1 MMKNNLVHFKNIYTQ
16 NNLCAWNVTLLTVKG
31 REKRFLIMSVWIYH
45 NLNRQTN
52 TGNNWNC
59 ISMLS
64 FKMSFSKAI
73 KYFIRSYM
81 ATVFLNH
88 CMSAKC
94 HHVFSHMLLVS
105 SAYFIAINKTFNP
118 TVNLT
123 VNINWVIKSISL
135 EKWIVKEGD
144 KNCRECSNWVFAFHK
159 FGWGISVW
167 YKNVYSVLIKL

>member
-1 MMKNNLVHFKNIYTQ
+1 
-16 NNLCAWNVTLLTVKG
+16 
-31 REKRFLIMSVWIYH
+31 MSVWIYH
-45 NLNRQTN
+45 NLNRQKN
-52 TGNNWNC
+52 TGNNWNY
-59 ISMLS
+59 ISVLS
-64 FKMSFSKAI
+64 FRMSLSKAI
-73 KYFIRSYM
+73 LFYQELYGYC
-81 ATVFLNH
+81 FLHH

-135 EKWIVKEGD
+135 ETWIVKEGD